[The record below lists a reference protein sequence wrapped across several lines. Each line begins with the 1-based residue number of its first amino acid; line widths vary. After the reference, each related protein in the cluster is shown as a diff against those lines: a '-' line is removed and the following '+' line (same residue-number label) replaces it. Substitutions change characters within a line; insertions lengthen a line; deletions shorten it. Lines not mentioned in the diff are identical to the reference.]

1 MDLQPGNPMMN
12 PPPTDHDAEAQIRA
26 TWQRNAAPWTAA
38 VRGRHIESRRRVT
51 DQAIV
56 DAVTRHA
63 PQRVLDA
70 GCGEGWLTR
79 RLTALGMDVLGV
91 DAEPALIAAAEARG
105 GGTFLVRSY
114 AALATSDVGQPF
126 DAVVCNFALLGRA
139 SGEALC
145 QAAPVLLRPGGVLIV
160 QTLHP
165 HAVCGD
171 LPYADGWRVGSWDGC
186 GEGFAEPAPWYFRTL
201 ESWVELFGRFGL
213 PVVALDEPLHPDTGR
228 PASVIF
234 TSRRPGREFNT
245 ICA

>member
-1 MDLQPGNPMMN
+1 MN
-12 PPPTDHDAEAQIRA
+12 PATDPDPEAQIRA
-26 TWQRNAAPWTAA
+26 SWQRNAAPWTAA
-38 VRGRHIESRRRVT
+38 VRGQHIESRRRVT

-91 DAEPALIAAAEARG
+91 DAEPALIAAAEAQG
-105 GGTFLVRSY
+105 GGAFQVRSY
-114 AALATSDVGQPF
+114 EALAAGSVGPPF
-126 DAVVCNFALLGRA
+126 DAVVCNFALLGRE

-145 QAAPVLLRPGGVLIV
+145 QAAPTVLKPGGVLIV

-171 LPYADGWRVGSWDGC
+171 QPYADGWRVGSWDGC
-186 GEGFAEPAPWYFRTL
+186 GEGFVEPAPWYFRTL
-201 ESWVELFGRFGL
+201 ESWVRLFVSAGL
-213 PVVALDEPLHPDTGR
+213 ALHALDEPVHPDSGR
-228 PASVIF
+228 VASVIF
-234 TSRRPGREFNT
+234 TASQP
-245 ICA
+245 